1 MTQFLITGANR
12 GLGLE
17 FTRQY
22 LAAGD
27 HVIAACRQASPT
39 LTELGQSAAGRLEIM
54 ALDVTDHAS
63 IDALA
68 QSLADRQIDV
78 LINNA
83 GIYGPRDQSLDKLD
97 YTAWAQ
103 TFAVNTMAPL
113 KLIMA
118 LRANLLKSKAPKAI
132 TITSRMGSIA
142 ETSGGSVIYRS
153 SKAAVNMV
161 IRNLSK
167 DLAGDGI
174 AFAVMHPGWV
184 KTDMGGP
191 QATLTPEISI
201 SGMRKVIAALD
212 KAQSGGYFNYDGTL
226 IPW

>member
-1 MTQFLITGANR
+1 MTQYLITGANR

-22 LAAGD
+22 LAAGEK
-27 HVIAACRQASPT
+27 VIAACRQASPA
-39 LTELGQSAAGRLEIM
+39 LTELDQTAGGRLEII

-68 QSLADRQIDV
+68 QSLAGRPIDV

-97 YTAWAQ
+97 YAAWAQ

-113 KLIMA
+113 KLIMT
-118 LRANLLKSKAPKAI
+118 LRANLLKSANPKAI

-167 DLAGDGI
+167 DLSGDGI

-191 QATLTPEISI
+191 QATLTPEQSI
-201 SGMRKVIAALD
+201 GGMRKVIAGLD
-212 KAQSGGYFNYDGTL
+212 KAQSGSYFNYDGTL

>member
-1 MTQFLITGANR
+1 MTHYLITGANR

-27 HVIAACRQASPT
+27 HVIAACRQASPA
-39 LTELGQSAAGRLEIM
+39 LTELGQAAAGRLEVV

-63 IDALA
+63 IDTLT
-68 QSLADRQIDV
+68 QSLAGRAIDV

-97 YTAWAQ
+97 YAAWAQ
-103 TFAVNTMAPL
+103 VFAVNTMAPL
-113 KLIMA
+113 KLVMA
-118 LRANLLKSKAPKAI
+118 LRANLLKSSTPRAI

-142 ETSGGSVIYRS
+142 ETPGGSVIYRS

-167 DLAGDGI
+167 DLSGDGI

-191 QATLTPEISI
+191 QATLTPEESI
-201 SGMRKVIAALD
+201 GGMRKVIAGLD
-212 KAQSGGYFNYDGTL
+212 KSKSGSYFNYDGTL

>member
-1 MTQFLITGANR
+1 MTQYLITGANR

-27 HVIAACRQASPT
+27 KVIAACRQASAD
-39 LTELGQSAAGRLEIM
+39 LTKLGQSAGDRLEIVP
-54 ALDVTDHAS
+54 LDVTDHAS

-68 QSLADRQIDV
+68 QSLAGRVIDV

-83 GIYGPRDQSLDKLD
+83 GIYGPRDQSLDSLD
-97 YTAWAQ
+97 YAAWAQ

-113 KLIMA
+113 KLIMS
-118 LRANLLKSKAPKAI
+118 LRANLLKSSAPKAI

-142 ETSGGSVIYRS
+142 ETPGGSVIYRS

-167 DLAGDGI
+167 DLSGDGI
-174 AFAVMHPGWV
+174 AFAVMHLGWV

-191 QATLTPEISI
+191 QATLTPEESI
-201 SGMRKVIAALD
+201 SGMRKVIAGLD
-212 KAQSGGYFNYDGTL
+212 KSKSGSYFNYDGTL